1 MEKKLTKTDLTNLA
15 HGSCFFACGGGGSLS
30 AGLNMLNKFEGT
42 TTLISKEEAVAD
54 KKAYTLVVAYIGA
67 PEAVKNL
74 DRPTAA
80 INAFNL
86 MNKAIDGEIKY
97 VVPVEQGAISTLV
110 SCVVANELNLKVID
124 GDGAGRAVPQLNM
137 LTYAS
142 KLPMKDNTFANSGNV
157 VPSAVLAS
165 KDNQC
170 IEITVDSPL
179 AVEAIARPFVSAG
192 IPGFDQAAGL
202 GIWLMDSE
210 MLDKALT
217 ITGTID
223 LAIKLGD
230 TINNRLGEKPYQT
243 VVDFLNRNGLGAKLL
258 FSGEMMEPEKTTSGG
273 FDMDKIII
281 KDKQNDVNMHIY
293 SQNESLV
300 AWVTDTS
307 HPLVMAP
314 DSICFLSEDGQ
325 VFSNADIENETEPDK
340 GFVGKQVGVIA
351 ILSRKEL
358 INDKQ
363 IMLGFK
369 EVLTNLGYP
378 CFYKPFNQ

>member
-1 MEKKLTKTDLTNLA
+1 
-15 HGSCFFACGGGGSLS
+15 
-30 AGLNMLNKFEGT
+30 
-42 TTLISKEEAVAD
+42 
-54 KKAYTLVVAYIGA
+54 
-67 PEAVKNL
+67 
-74 DRPTAA
+74 
-80 INAFNL
+80 
-86 MNKAIDGEIKY
+86 
-97 VVPVEQGAISTLV
+97 
-110 SCVVANELNLKVID
+110 
-124 GDGAGRAVPQLNM
+124 
-137 LTYAS
+137 
-142 KLPMKDNTFANSGNV
+142 
-157 VPSAVLAS
+157 
-165 KDNQC
+165 
-170 IEITVDSPL
+170 
-179 AVEAIARPFVSAG
+179 
-192 IPGFDQAAGL
+192 
-202 GIWLMDSE
+202 
-210 MLDKALT
+210 
-217 ITGTID
+217 
-223 LAIKLGD
+223 
-230 TINNRLGEKPYQT
+230 LGEKPYQT

-351 ILSRKEL
+351 ILSREEL